1 MLRKNDEFEC
11 EILSNGSGGEGVCRI
26 DGFAVFVPDT
36 VKGDIV
42 KVKILKVK
50 SSYAFGKAMEIISP
64 SPFRTEPLCS
74 KYRNCGGCD
83 IACMDYVYQ
92 LQMKQN
98 TVVDAMYRIGGIKD
112 ITVEKTVGMDYPY
125 HYRNKMQ
132 FPVGRDKDGKIVYGF
147 YAKRSHNIVSA
158 EECVTGKEFCRTIM
172 ETIISFMED
181 KKIEPYNEENHSGL
195 IRHVFIRDS
204 AYTGEIMV
212 AIVINGES
220 LPGADELI
228 KRLTLAESKISGILL
243 NVNRKKT
250 NLIMGEKNI
259 LLYGKDTITDKIGN
273 LEFSIS
279 PHSFYQINPVQTEK
293 LYSLALDA
301 AGDISDK
308 TVFDLYCGTGT
319 ITLFM
324 AQKAKKVIGVEIVE
338 DAVKNACENAK
349 RNGIENAFF
358 YCGAVEDVIEELY
371 EEGERADV
379 VVLDPPRKGSD
390 EKTLDI
396 ILKMNPEKIVY
407 VSCGPATLARDLKFL
422 ENGGYKTQKVT
433 PVDMFPQTVHVESV
447 ATLMNVGGK
456 QNI

>member
-11 EILSNGSGGEGVCRI
+11 EILSNGSGGEGICRI
-26 DGFAVFVPDT
+26 DGIAVFVPDT
-36 VKGDIV
+36 VKGDII

-50 SSYAFGKAMEIISP
+50 SSYAFGKAMEIVSP
-64 SPFRTEPLCS
+64 SPYRAQPLCG
-74 KYRNCGGCD
+74 KYKRCGGCD
-83 IACMDYVYQ
+83 IACMDYDYQ
-92 LQMKQN
+92 LEMKRN
-98 TVVDAMYRIGGIKD
+98 TVVDALFRIGGITNAE
-112 ITVEKTVGMDYPY
+112 IMPTVGMEYPY

-158 EECVTGKEFCRTIM
+158 EECVTGKKFCQKIM
-172 ETIISFMED
+172 ETIISFMEEM
-181 KKIEPYNEENHSGL
+181 KIEPYDEENHSGL
-195 IRHVFIRDS
+195 VRHVFIRDS

-212 AIVINGES
+212 AIVINGDR
-220 LPGADELI
+220 LPGADILVKKLI
-228 KRLTLAESKISGILL
+228 DAESKISGVLL
-243 NVNRKKT
+243 NINKKKT
-250 NLIMGEKNI
+250 NLVMGEKNV
-259 LLYGKDTITDKIGN
+259 LLYGNDTITDRIGN
-273 LEFSIS
+273 LEFSVS

-293 LYSLALDA
+293 LYALALKA

-319 ITLFM
+319 ISLFM

-338 DAVKNACENAK
+338 EAVKNACENAK
-349 RNGIENAFF
+349 RNGIENAGFH
-358 YCGAVEDVIEELY
+358 CGAVEDVIEALY
-371 EEGERADV
+371 KKGERADV

-422 ENGGYKTQKVT
+422 ENCGYRTQKVT
-433 PVDMFPQTVHVESV
+433 PVDMFPQTAHVETV
-447 ATLMNVGGK
+447 AVLTNVAE
-456 QNI
+456 